1 MELIKAFPAELD
13 QRTIYKM
20 MKSPDVKKMSDAD
33 GSFLDVAAWI
43 TYNDVD
49 SRTGEI
55 RSILTIQTTDG
66 EMFGTVSGVFQRE
79 FADITKFFGDDV
91 GMIKVI
97 SGKSKAGRNF
107 ITCSVE

>member
-33 GSFLDVAAWI
+33 GSLLEVSAWI
-43 TYNDVD
+43 VYTDVD
-49 SRTGEI
+49 SGTGEV
-55 RSILTIQTTDG
+55 REILTIQTTDG

-79 FADITKFFGDDV
+79 FKDITKFFGDDV
-91 GMIKVI
+91 GTIKVI
-97 SGKSKAGRNF
+97 SGKSKAGRSF

>member
-1 MELIKAFPAELD
+1 MELTKAFPAELD

-33 GSFLDVAAWI
+33 GSVLEVAAWI
-43 TYNDVD
+43 VYTDTD
-49 SRTGEI
+49 SRTGEV
-55 RSILTIQTTDG
+55 REILTIQTTDG

-79 FADITKFFGDDV
+79 FKDITKFFGDDV
-91 GMIKVI
+91 GKIKVI
-97 SGKSKAGRNF
+97 SGKSKAGRSF

>member
-1 MELIKAFPAELD
+1 MELTKAFPAELD

-33 GSFLDVAAWI
+33 GSVLEVAAWI
-43 TYNDVD
+43 VYTDTD
-49 SRTGEI
+49 SRTGEV
-55 RSILTIQTTDG
+55 REILTIQTTDG

-79 FADITKFFGDDV
+79 FKDINKFFGDDV
-91 GMIKVI
+91 GAIKVI
-97 SGKSKAGRNF
+97 SGKSKAGRSF

>member
-20 MKSPDVKKMSDAD
+20 MKSPDVKKMSDAE
-33 GSFLDVAAWI
+33 GSILEVAAWVA
-43 TYNDVD
+43 YNDVD

-55 RSILTIQTTDG
+55 REILTILTTDG
-66 EMFGTVSGVFQRE
+66 EMFGTVSAVFQRE
-79 FADITKFFGDDV
+79 FKDIVKFFGDDV
-91 GMIKVI
+91 GAIKVI

>member
-43 TYNDVD
+43 SYTDTD

-55 RSILTIQTTDG
+55 KELLVIQTTDG
-66 EMFGTVSGVFQRE
+66 EMFGTVSAVFQRE
-79 FADITKFFGDDV
+79 FKDIVKFFGDDV